1 MARRPSQ
8 DVNLNAIAKRLDL
21 AISTVSRAMR
31 NAEGIRADTRTRVL
45 DAAKSM
51 GYNFSKRNGAEFGG
65 HPHHIM
71 ALAQCSA
78 PQSDQRYLTGMSRA
92 SVSLNLAILSHH
104 ATVEECS
111 GVLDPKYQPAA
122 LKAGLVEGLVLI
134 HRWPAEVAAQL
145 SQKFPTVSIIHHY
158 AGTRI
163 DHVGIDDRGGMAVLM
178 DHLRAGGHSQIGFF
192 GLVRDMSWAC
202 SRFSAYVESLM
213 RLGLSFEP
221 RNVFEI
227 SLEDALS
234 PTTFD
239 CRDQLAAVINRKNAG
254 VDAWICSSSAIGYS
268 LCRGFLSR
276 GLRIPEDVAVAGY
289 HLNRSFPSELP
300 IMTSTS
306 VADEELGAAAL
317 RRLLHRFS
325 HPDESQRSV
334 LLPASFVQGETTR
347 QVAPAA

>member
-8 DVNLNAIAKRLDL
+8 DVNLNAIAKRLNL
-21 AISTVSRAMR
+21 AISTVSRALR
-31 NAEGIRADTRTRVL
+31 NAEGVHPDTRSRVL
-45 DAAKSM
+45 DTAKLM
-51 GYNFSKRNGAEFGG
+51 GYDFSKRDAAEFGSQ
-65 HPHHIM
+65 PHYIM
-71 ALAQCSA
+71 ALAQCSS

-92 SVSLNLAILSHH
+92 SVTLNLAILSHH
-104 ATVEECS
+104 ATVEECPS
-111 GVLDPKYQPAA
+111 VLDPRYQPAA

-134 HRWPAEVAAQL
+134 HRWPMEIAAQL

-158 AGTRI
+158 ANTQI
-163 DHVGIDDRGGMAVLM
+163 DHVGIDDRAGMAVLM

-192 GLVRDMSWAC
+192 GLCREMSWAR

-221 RNVFEI
+221 HNVFEI

-239 CRDQLAAVINRKNAG
+239 CKDQLTAVISRKNAG
-254 VDAWICSSSAIGYS
+254 VDAWVCSSSAIGYS
-268 LCRGFLSR
+268 LCRGFLGR
-276 GLRIPEDVAVAGY
+276 GLRIPDDVAVAGY
-289 HLNRSFPSELP
+289 HQNRSFRSELP
-300 IMTSTS
+300 IMTSTA

-334 LLPASFVQGETTR
+334 LLPASFVQGDTTR
-347 QVAPAA
+347 QVAAAV

>member
-1 MARRPSQ
+1 M
-8 DVNLNAIAKRLDL
+8 NL

-31 NAEGIRADTRTRVL
+31 NAEGVHADTKARVL
-45 DAAKSM
+45 DTAKSM
-51 GYNFSKRNGAEFGG
+51 GYDFAKRNAVELGG
-65 HPHHIM
+65 QPHYIM

-78 PQSDQRYLTGMSRA
+78 PQSDQRYLRGMSRA
-92 SVSLNLAILSHH
+92 SVSLNLGILSHH
-104 ATVEECS
+104 ATVEECPS
-111 GVLDPKYQPAA
+111 VLDPKSQPAA

-134 HRWPAEVAAQL
+134 HRWPTEIAAQL
-145 SQKFPTVSIIHHY
+145 GQKFPTVSIVHHY

-163 DHVGIDDRGGMAVLM
+163 DHVGIDDRAGMAVLM
-178 DHLRAGGHSQIGFF
+178 DHLHAGGHSRIGFF
-192 GLVRDMSWAC
+192 GLCREMSWAC

-213 RLGLSFEP
+213 RLGMSFEP

-227 SLEDALS
+227 SLQDASS

-239 CRDQLAAVINRKNAG
+239 CKNQLTALISRKKAG
-254 VDAWICSSSAIGYS
+254 VDAWVCASSAIGHS
-268 LCRGFLSR
+268 LCRGFQSR
-276 GLRIPEDVAVAGY
+276 GLRIPDDIAVVGY
-289 HLNRSFPSELP
+289 HQNRSMPSERPL
-300 IMTSTS
+300 MTSTA

-347 QVAPAA
+347 QVVAAAAVAAA